1 MLYNT
6 FVFILGVLV
15 CFVISWFPFVFLF
28 IIGEIICLTS
38 GDGLSLSADI
48 MKRYV
53 IVKNQDETFSVKQQQ
68 FFFFIPIKKY
78 FFPFFLIVFYRYY
91 PTFESAKLDL
101 EKFVKPKREIYH
113 HRTRLDLE

>member
-6 FVFILGVLV
+6 FAFILWILV
-15 CFVISWFPFVFLF
+15 CFILSLVPVIFLF
-28 IIGEIICLTS
+28 IIEEIIALS
-38 GDGLSLSADI
+38 DGLSLSADI

-78 FFPFFLIVFYRYY
+78 FFPFFPIVFYRYY

-101 EKFVKPKREIYH
+101 ENFVKPKREIYH